1 MMRNI
6 FLHHCT
12 DVTTVKASFSSV
24 YIISLNETSV
34 EATCAGLQQGTSL
47 SADSGRGR
55 PRAVVNGGG
64 VANDGTVDFVSP
76 NR

>member
-6 FLHHCT
+6 FGL
-12 DVTTVKASFSSV
+12 TVATNNRESLILFSILFSQ
-24 YIISLNETSV
+24 NKTSV
-34 EATCAGLQQGTSL
+34 EATCAGLQQATSL
-47 SADSGRGR
+47 SADIGQGE